1 MSSAAASRSQR
12 GLAPIAAA
20 RAGAKAATGSDD
32 DSRQLLLAGLALL
45 TLALAGGLLT
55 ANLARA
61 DRLGLGG

>member
-1 MSSAAASRSQR
+1 VSAARDARSGR
-12 GLAPIAAA
+12 
-20 RAGAKAATGSDD
+20 TDGSN